1 MRKPKWLMLVAMLSA
16 LSLVAAAC
24 GGDDDDGGNG
34 AGGDGDDQPEC
45 TWVIGTMG
53 ALSGDAASLGRPIAQ
68 GVEYAVNQANES
80 GDVPCT
86 LEYMEEDSQGD
97 QTQAPALAEKLVGTE
112 NLVFCACPYFS
123 GETLATGGI
132 FAAAGVA
139 ISGTGTNETID
150 EQDPPFTTWHRAVAP
165 DNIQAEV
172 AAAYISDGLG
182 ASTTAVIHDNQDYS
196 KGLADAVKENLGDAA
211 EGPFIINP
219 EESDFSAVVSQV
231 EQVNPDVVFYGG
243 YTPEAGPLLK
253 QLREAGVDAT
263 FVSDDGAKDPT
274 FGGLAGAANAEG
286 AIVTCP
292 CADPL
297 KIDAAAEFVEG
308 MQAEYGKNAPGTFA
322 ADVYDVT
329 TMVIEGLKEYD
340 GDVEDITA
348 VREHVVSIFDEANYE
363 GVAKTYSWEESGEFV
378 GGPEDIWIYEW
389 SNADENFISVGPASD
404 LIE

>member
-1 MRKPKWLMLVAMLSA
+1 MKRSKWLMLVAMLSA

-24 GGDDDDGGNG
+24 GGDDGDDETGG
-34 AGGDGDDQPEC
+34 GGDGEQQDC

-53 ALSGDAASLGRPIAQ
+53 ALSGDFASLGKPISE
-68 GVEYAVNQANES
+68 GVEYAVNQANEE
-80 GDVPCT
+80 GELPCE
-86 LEYMEEDSQGD
+86 LELQSEDSQGD
-97 QTQAPALAEKLVGTE
+97 PTQAPALAEKLIGTE
-112 NLVFCACPYFS
+112 NLIFCACPYFS
-123 GETLATGGI
+123 GETLATGAI
-132 FAAAGVA
+132 FGSAGVA

-150 EQDPPFTTWHRAVAP
+150 EQDPPFETWHRAVAP

-172 AAAYISDGLG
+172 AAEYISSLTDG
-182 ASTTAVIHDNQDYS
+182 TVAVVHDNQDYS
-196 KGLADAVKENLGDAA
+196 KGLADAVAENLGDAA

-219 EESDFSAVVSQV
+219 EEPDFSAVVSQV
-231 EQVNPDVVFYGG
+231 KNANPEVVFYGG

-263 FVSDDGAKDPT
+263 FVSDDGSKDPT
-274 FGGLAGAANAEG
+274 FGELAGEENAEG
-286 AIVTCP
+286 ALVTCP

-308 MQAEYGKNAPGTFA
+308 MRAEFGENAPGTFA

-329 TMVIEGLKEYD
+329 RMVIEGLKDYD
-340 GDVEDITA
+340 GDVEDYTA
-348 VREHVVSIFDEANYE
+348 LRAEVVSIFDKANYE

-389 SNADENFISVGPASD
+389 SNKDGNFVSLGPASD

>member
-1 MRKPKWLMLVAMLSA
+1 MGRAKWRT
-16 LSLVAAAC
+16 VAAALGVLALLAAAC
-24 GGDDDDGGNG
+24 NEEGGGEE
-34 AGGDGDDQPEC
+34 PEAIDC

-68 GVEYAVNQANES
+68 GVEFAVNEANEE
-80 GDVPCT
+80 GNLPCE

-97 QTQAPALAEKLVGTE
+97 PTQAPALAEKLAGTE
-112 NLVFCACPYFS
+112 NLIFCACPYFS
-123 GETLATGGI
+123 GETLATGDI
-132 FAAAGVA
+132 FGAAGIA

-150 EQDPPFTTWHRAVAP
+150 ERGYPTWHRAVAP

-172 AAAYISDGLG
+172 AAQYIDTGLG
-182 ASTTAVIHDNQDYS
+182 AQTVAVVHDNQDYS
-196 KGLADAVKENLGDAA
+196 KGLADAVAENLGDKA

-219 EESDFSAVVSQV
+219 EEQDFSAVVSEV
-231 EQVNPDVVFYGG
+231 EQVDPDVVFYGG

-263 FVSDDGAKDPT
+263 FVSDDGSKDPT
-274 FGGLAGAANAEG
+274 FGGLAGPANAEG
-286 AIVTCP
+286 AFVTCP

-297 KIDAAAEFVEG
+297 KIDAAADFVEG

-329 TMVIEGLKEYD
+329 RMVIEGLQDYD
-340 GDVEDITA
+340 GDVEDYPAI
-348 VREHVVSIFDEANYE
+348 REFVVGIFDEANYE
-363 GVAKTYSWEESGEFV
+363 GVAKTYQWEESGEFV

-389 SNADENFISVGPASD
+389 SNQ
-404 LIE
+404 

>member
-1 MRKPKWLMLVAMLSA
+1 MEDKGDGMDRSKWLRLLAA
-16 LSLVAAAC
+16 LAALALLTAAC
-24 GGDDDDGGNG
+24 GDDP
-34 AGGDGDDQPEC
+34 PEDEPQSEATDC
-45 TWVIGTMG
+45 EWTIGTMG
-53 ALSGDAASLGRPIAQ
+53 ALSGDAASLGKPIAQ
-68 GVEYAVNQANES
+68 GVEYAVDQANES

-86 LEYMEEDSQGD
+86 LVYTEEDSQGD
-97 QTQAPALAEKLVGTE
+97 PTQAPALAEKLAGIE

-123 GETLATGGI
+123 GETLATGDI
-132 FAAAGVA
+132 FGAAGIA

-150 EQDPPFTTWHRAVAP
+150 EQGYPTWHRAVAP

-172 AAAYISDGLG
+172 AAAYIEGGLQ
-182 ASTTAVIHDNQDYS
+182 AQTTAVVHDNQDYS

-219 EESDFSAVVSQV
+219 EETDFSSVV
-231 EQVNPDVVFYGG
+231 EQVAQVDPDVVFYGG

-263 FVSDDGAKDPT
+263 FVSDDGSKDPT
-274 FGGLAGAANAEG
+274 FGGLAGPENAEG

-297 KIDAAAEFVEG
+297 KIDAAAEFVSG
-308 MQAEYGKNAPGTFA
+308 MQEAYGKNAPGTFA

-329 TMVIEGLKEYD
+329 TMVIEGLKAYD
-340 GDVEDITA
+340 GDVEDYAA
-348 VREHVVSIFDEANYE
+348 VREYIVGIFDEGGYE
-363 GVAKTYSWEESGEFV
+363 GVAKSYSWEDSGEFV
-378 GGPEDIWIYEW
+378 GGPDDIWIYEW
-389 SNADENFISVGPASD
+389 SNEAENFVSVGPASE

>member
-1 MRKPKWLMLVAMLSA
+1 MRKPKWLLLVAMLSA

-24 GGDDDDGGNG
+24 GGDDGDGGDTGAQNG
-34 AGGDGDDQPEC
+34 DEEVDC
-45 TWVIGTMG
+45 TWTIGTMG
-53 ALSGDAASLGRPIAQ
+53 ALSGDNAALGRPIAQ
-68 GVEYAVNQANES
+68 GVEYAVTQAQEA
-80 GDVPCT
+80 GDLPCD

-97 QTQAPALAEKLVGTE
+97 PTQAPALAEKLVGTE
-112 NLVFCACPYFS
+112 DLIFCACPYFS
-123 GETLATGGI
+123 GETLATGQI
-132 FAAAGVA
+132 FGAAGVA

-150 EQDPPFTTWHRAVAP
+150 EQGYPTWHRAVAP

-172 AAAYISDGLG
+172 AAQYISEGLG
-182 ASTTAVIHDNQDYS
+182 AQTTAVIHDNQDYS

-219 EESDFSAVVSQV
+219 EEPDFSAVVSEV

-253 QLREAGVDAT
+253 QLREAGVDAV
-263 FVSDDGAKDPT
+263 FLSDDGTKAPE
-274 FGGLAGAANAEG
+274 FGELAGTENAEG
-286 AIVTCP
+286 ALVTCP

-297 KIDAAAEFVEG
+297 KIDAAAEFVSG
-308 MQAEYGKNAPGTFA
+308 MQEAFGKNAPGTFA

-329 TMVIEGLKEYD
+329 QMVLEGLKEYE
-340 GDVEDITA
+340 GDPTDITA
-348 VREHVVSIFDEANYE
+348 VREHVVTTFDEANYE

-389 SNADENFISVGPASD
+389 SNDAGNFVSLGPASE

>member
-24 GGDDDDGGNG
+24 GGDDGDEGGED
-34 AGGDGDDQPEC
+34 AGGGEQQDC
-45 TWVIGTMG
+45 TWTVGTMG
-53 ALSGDAASLGRPIAQ
+53 ALSGDNAALGRPIQQ
-68 GVEYAVNQANES
+68 GVEFAVQQANDS
-80 GDVPCT
+80 GDMPCT
-86 LEYMEEDSQGD
+86 IEYVEEDSQGD
-97 QTQAPALAEKLVGTE
+97 PTQAPALAEKLVGVE
-112 NLVFCACPYFS
+112 DLVFCACPYFS
-123 GETLATGGI
+123 GETLATGEI
-132 FAAAGVA
+132 FGAAGVA

-150 EQDPPFTTWHRAVAP
+150 EQGYPTWHRAVAP

-172 AAAYISDGLG
+172 AAAYIEGGLG
-182 ASTTAVIHDNQDYS
+182 AQTTAVIHDNQDYS

-211 EGPFIINP
+211 KGPFIINP

-231 EQVNPDVVFYGG
+231 EQVDPDVIFYGG

-263 FVSDDGAKDPT
+263 FLSDDGTKAPD
-274 FGGLAGAANAEG
+274 FGSLAGEENAEG
-286 AIVTCP
+286 ALVTCP

-297 KIDAAAEFVEG
+297 KIDAANQFVEG
-308 MQAEYGKNAPGTFA
+308 MRAEYGKTAPGTFA

-329 TMVIEGLKEYD
+329 TMVLEGLKEYD
-340 GDVEDITA
+340 GDVEDIAA
-348 VREHVVSIFDEANYE
+348 VREFVVGIFDEANYE
-363 GVAKTYSWEESGEFV
+363 GVAKTYSWEDTGEFV

-389 SNADENFISVGPASD
+389 SNADENFVSVGPASE

>member
-1 MRKPKWLMLVAMLSA
+1 MKRSKWLMLVAMLSA

-24 GGDDDDGGNG
+24 GGDDDEET
-34 AGGDGDDQPEC
+34 AGGGDDGDQVEC

-53 ALSGDAASLGRPIAQ
+53 ALSGDAASLGKPIAE
-68 GVEYAVNQANES
+68 GVEYAVNQGNES

-97 QTQAPALAEKLVGTE
+97 PTQAPALAEKLVGTE

-123 GETLATGGI
+123 GETLATGQI
-132 FAAAGVA
+132 FGAAGVA

-150 EQDPPFTTWHRAVAP
+150 EQGYPTWHRAVAP

-172 AAAYISDGLG
+172 AAAYIQDGLG
-182 ASTTAVIHDNQDYS
+182 ASTTAIVHDNQDYS

-219 EESDFSAVVSQV
+219 EETDFSAVVEKVAQAA
-231 EQVNPDVVFYGG
+231 PDVVFYGG

-253 QLREAGVDAT
+253 QLREGGVDAQ
-263 FVSDDGAKDPT
+263 FLSDDGSKDPT
-274 FGGLAGAANAEG
+274 FGELAGAANAEG
-286 AIVTCP
+286 AQVTCP

-308 MQAEYGKNAPGTFA
+308 MQAEYGKTAPGTFA

-329 TMVIEGLKEYD
+329 TMVIEGLKDYD
-340 GDVEDITA
+340 GDVEDIAA
-348 VREHVVSIFDEANYE
+348 VREFVVSIFDEANYE

-378 GGPEDIWIYEW
+378 GGPEDIWVYEW
-389 SNADENFISVGPASD
+389 SNDEENFVSLGPASD

>member
-1 MRKPKWLMLVAMLSA
+1 MRRPRWLLLVAMLSA

-24 GGDDDDGGNG
+24 GGDDPEPT
-34 AGGDGDDQPEC
+34 GGDEPGDNVDCE
-45 TWVIGTMG
+45 WVIGTMG

-68 GVEYAVNQANES
+68 GVEYAVKQANEE
-80 GDVPCT
+80 GELPCE
-86 LEYMEEDSQGD
+86 LVYMEEDSQGD
-97 QTQAPALAEKLVGTE
+97 QTQAPALAEKLVGEE
-112 NLVFCACPYFS
+112 NLIFCACPYFS

-172 AAAYISDGLG
+172 AAAYIADGLG
-182 ASTTAVIHDNQDYS
+182 ATTTAVIHDNQDYS

-219 EESDFSAVVSQV
+219 EESDFSAVVEQV
-231 EQVNPDVVFYGG
+231 NQVNPDVVFYGG

-253 QLREAGVDAT
+253 QLREAGVEAT
-263 FVSDDGAKDPT
+263 FLSDDGAKDPT
-274 FGGLAGAANAEG
+274 FGGLAGDANAEG
-286 AIVTCP
+286 ALVTCP
-292 CADPL
+292 CVDPL
-297 KIDAAAEFVEG
+297 KIDAAADFVEG

-329 TMVIEGLKEYD
+329 TMVIEGLKDYEED
-340 GDVEDITA
+340 PTDITA
-348 VREHVVSIFDEANYE
+348 VREAVVTLFDEANFE
-363 GVAKTYSWEESGEFV
+363 GIAKTYSWEESGEFV

-389 SNADENFISVGPASD
+389 SNEAENFVSIGPASD